1 MQDLLDVG
9 AVEVVVWAGGE
20 GGEAEHVPEVGAEVD
35 QVVVIEAGVDV
46 VGGHDDFVPDLA
58 VFGDF
63 RGGGEGTGGW
73 VGDGFVEE
81 GVVAALVG
89 FGVDVGEE
97 SGV

>member
-9 AVEVVVWAGGE
+9 AVEVVVWAEAE
-20 GGEAEHVPEVGAEVD
+20 GREAEHVPEVRAEVD
-35 QVVVIEAGVDV
+35 QVVVVEAGVDV
-46 VGGHDDFVPDLA
+46 VGGHDDFIPDLA

-63 RGGGEGTGGW
+63 GGRGEGGGRG
-73 VGDGFVEE
+73 VGDGLVEE

-97 SGV
+97 GGV